1 MKLRRLIN
9 EYVRCIIERGIFSN
23 ARVHVCV
30 YVLTRRII
38 SERINKKKKRKER
51 KDKKIKWKMGYYTPR
66 EIGETREGISRRRL
80 ESITFNLTKERLPL
94 P

>member
-1 MKLRRLIN
+1 MYNRARN
-9 EYVRCIIERGIFSN
+9 FFECAC
-23 ARVHVCV
+23 ARVCICFNEKN
-30 YVLTRRII
+30 YEPT
-38 SERINKKKKRKER
+38 NKQKEER

-66 EIGETREGISRRRL
+66 EVGETREGIFRRRL